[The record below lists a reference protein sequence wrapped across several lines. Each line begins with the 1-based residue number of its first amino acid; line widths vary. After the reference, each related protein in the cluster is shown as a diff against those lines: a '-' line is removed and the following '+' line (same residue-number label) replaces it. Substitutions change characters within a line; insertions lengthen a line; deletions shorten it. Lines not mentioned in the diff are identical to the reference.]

1 MKISLISDADVLDCV
16 GKIRN
21 GEPTYYIRNILSYK
35 YRNLDTASVLRKLN
49 DMEKRGLVKRTKNPY
64 LLNSISWTSV

>member
-35 YRNLDTASVLRKLN
+35 YRNLDTASVLRKLK
-49 DMEKRGLVKRTKNPY
+49 DMEKRGLVKRTKNQY